1 MAIDTAKV
9 RELPIAVLTAPAN
22 VITILKEAGKAEI
35 RRETRDRVTEGPQG
49 GWKESHQVSGSRG
62 YPLAPGERMRLHK
75 EVPEEGL
82 RPRTPGDDL
91 GLTQQGS
98 PHR

>member
-9 RELPIAVLTAPAN
+9 RELPYSCADSP
-22 VITILKEAGKAEI
+22 GKRHHYPEGGWGG
-35 RRETRDRVTEGPQG
+35 RDSEGDRGTEGPQG
-49 GWKESHQVSGSRG
+49 GWKESHQVSRSRG